1 MSYQELTPQQWESVK
16 VVFEGV
22 LERAPSERVSYLAAS
37 VNDPVVLSEV
47 ERLLAHHVESGGF
60 LSHPG
65 FPLTPS
71 SAISE
76 PGHSFVGGELVAAR
90 FRILRFLARGGMG
103 EVYEAE
109 DLELHERVALKFIR
123 AELLHDEKSLERF
136 KREVHLAR
144 QVTHPNVC
152 RVYELFR
159 HSRSQEKALGNDVV
173 VFVAMELLEGET
185 LAECLKRQPRLCV
198 EDALAIAS
206 QMAAGLGAAHACGI
220 IHRDFKPGNVHLIPR
235 AQGVRVVVTD
245 FGLALRSHSEF
256 SLADSLTM
264 PGQVFG
270 TPAYMSPEQV
280 EGRDLT
286 PASDIYSLGLVLYQ
300 MVTGSRAFEA
310 DTPLSMA
317 VRRIKEDPPS
327 PRTLVPD
334 LDRRWEAVILHCLE
348 RKPQDRFQ
356 TADEVA
362 DALSSKSKLRSKVRY
377 RRILIP
383 AVAAI
388 LVTVPA
394 IYYFLSHQTPP
405 LTNKDTIVIAD
416 FTNRTGD
423 PVFDDALKQGLSVA
437 LDQSP
442 FLNILPERKL
452 RATLAMMG
460 RPADDPVNQKTAIE
474 VCVRTGSSA
483 VLSGSIAS
491 LGSEYVLLLSAIN
504 CQPGDTLA
512 QVQAVAASKE
522 KVLDAL
528 DQAAARIRSKL
539 GESRG
544 SIQKFD
550 TPIAEATT
558 TSLDAL
564 KIYSLANKAASEK
577 GDATSIPLLKSALAL
592 DPKFA
597 SAYIGL
603 ATAYSNQGETGLAMQ
618 YAQKAYDL
626 REHTSELEKLRIV
639 AFYNDIESGDLNESL
654 KAYEIWAQEYPR
666 SENAHNNLGT
676 TYYDLGRYEQAL
688 PEFLKATELVP
699 DDGVNYANLIG
710 VYVALNRFDEAKAA
724 YRTAVARHLDSSE
737 VRSNEYGL
745 AFLEND
751 GSDMAQQVAWASGKP
766 GVEDQ
771 FLSLESDTQAY
782 YGQLDKARDFSW
794 RAIESAKSN
803 DEKEIAAQ
811 WMLESALREAE
822 FGNSAQAQREAS
834 DALAL
839 SPTRDVQ
846 TLAALT
852 LAQAGDRDRALKLA
866 TDLEKRYP
874 KNTLINFYWLPSI
887 RASIEI
893 DRKNAA
899 NAIAI
904 LRAASPY
911 DLANAS
917 AGPGGLLQPVYLR
930 GEAYL
935 LLHQGAQAAAEFQR
949 FVSHRGVACNNPLA
963 ALGRLEIARASVLQG
978 DSAKARAGYMNFFSL
993 WKNADTTIP
1002 ILKNAKVEYAALH

>member
-1 MSYQELTPQQWESVK
+1 MKLTPQQWENVK
-16 VVFEGV
+16 LVFEGV
-22 LERAPSERVSYLAAS
+22 LEKTPSERISFLARS
-37 VNDPVVLSEV
+37 VHDPVVLSEV
-47 ERLLAHHVESGGF
+47 ERLLAHHMESGGF
-60 LSHPG
+60 LSQPG

-71 SAISE
+71 TTGSD
-76 PGHSFVGGELVAAR
+76 PGQSFASGDLVAAR

-103 EVYEAE
+103 QVYEAE

-123 AELLHDEKSLERF
+123 SDLLHDDRSVERF

-144 QVTHPNVC
+144 QVTHLNVC
-152 RVYELFR
+152 RVYELFH
-159 HSRSQEKALGNDVV
+159 HSRSNGEAIGAEAA
-173 VFVAMELLEGET
+173 VFVAMELLAGET
-185 LAECLKRQPRLCV
+185 LTEFLKGQPRLRV
-198 EDALAIAS
+198 EDALPIAV
-206 QMAAGLGAAHACGI
+206 QMAAGLGAAHGCGI
-220 IHRDFKPGNVHLIPR
+220 VHRDFKPGNVHLVPR
-235 AQGVRVVVTD
+235 AQGIRVVVTD
-245 FGLALRSHSEF
+245 FGLALQSSHEL
-256 SLADSLTM
+256 SLAASVTM
-264 PGQVFG
+264 SGQVLG

-280 EGRDLT
+280 EGKDLT
-286 PASDIYSLGLVLYQ
+286 PASDVYSLGLVLYQ
-300 MVTGSRAFEA
+300 MVTGARAFEA

-317 VRRIKEDPPS
+317 VQRIKEDPTP
-327 PRTLVPD
+327 PRTLVPG
-334 LDRRWEAVILHCLE
+334 LDRQWETVILRCLK
-348 RKPQDRFQ
+348 RNPKDRFQ
-356 TADEVA
+356 TGDEVA
-362 DALSSKSKLRSKVRY
+362 DALRGKSKIRGTARVD
-377 RRILIP
+377 RRILVASLTAALVIVP
-383 AVAAI
+383 AVF
-388 LVTVPA
+388 
-394 IYYFLSHQTPP
+394 YFLWNRTPA
-405 LTNKDTIVIAD
+405 LTDKDTIVISD

-460 RPADDPVNQKTAIE
+460 RPADEPVNQKTALE

-483 VLSGSIAS
+483 VLSGSIAG
-491 LGSEYVLLLSAIN
+491 LGSEYVLLLRAVN

-512 QVQAVAASKE
+512 QVQAIATSKE

-528 DQAAARIRSKL
+528 DQAAAKIRRKL

-544 SIQKFD
+544 SVQKFD

-564 KIYSLANKAASEK
+564 KVYSLANKAESEK
-577 GDATSIPLLKSALAL
+577 GDAASIPLLKSALAL

-618 YAQKAYDL
+618 YAQKAYAL
-626 REHTSELEKLRIV
+626 REHTSELEKLRIIV
-639 AFYNDIESGDLNESL
+639 FYNDIESGDLNESL
-654 KAYEIWAQEYPR
+654 KAYQIWSQEYPR
-666 SENAHNNLGT
+666 SESAHNNLGT

-688 PEFLKATELVP
+688 PEILKATELVP

-710 VYVALNRFDEAKAA
+710 TYVALNRLDDARAA
-724 YRTAVARHLDSSE
+724 YRTAMARHLDSSE

-751 GSDMAQQVAWASGKP
+751 AGEMAQQVAWASGKP
-766 GVEDQ
+766 GVEDN

-782 YGQLDKARDFSW
+782 YGHQDKARELSW
-794 RAIESAKSN
+794 RAVESAKSN

-811 WMLESALREAE
+811 WMLESALRDAE
-822 FGNSAQAQREAS
+822 FGNSAQARQQAG
-834 DALAL
+834 DALELA
-839 SPTRDVQ
+839 PTRDVQ
-846 TLAALT
+846 VMAALA

-866 TDLEKRYP
+866 GDLEKRYP

-887 RASIEI
+887 QASVEI

-904 LRAASPY
+904 LHAASPY
-911 DLANAS
+911 DLANSS
-917 AGPGGLLQPVYLR
+917 AGPGGLMQPDYLR

-935 LLHQGAQAAAEFQR
+935 LLHQGAQAEAEFR
-949 FVSHRGVACNNPLA
+949 KFVTHRGVACNNPLA
-963 ALGRLEIARASVLQG
+963 ALARLGIARAAVLEGNSQ
-978 DSAKARAGYMNFFSL
+978 KARDSYMSFFSL
-993 WKNADTTIP
+993 WKDADTTIP
-1002 ILKNAKVEYAALH
+1002 ILKKARVEYAALH